1 MLSRKMVLMGTDSQG
16 KNRDTDIEN
25 GFVNTVGEGDGGI
38 KRVALTHAHY
48 HV

>member
-1 MLSRKMVLMGTDSQG
+1 MGTDLQG

-25 GFVNTVGEGDGGI
+25 GFVNTVGGGDGGI